1 MGARSHVSRWG
12 SSLAVRIPKPI
23 AEQWGVQEGSSIE
36 IVSDDG
42 QVILRKTPY
51 DLADMLAQVNPDNV
65 HTEHDFGQA
74 QGNEEW

>member
-1 MGARSHVSRWG
+1 MGAKSHVSRWG

-51 DLADMLAQVNPDNV
+51 NLTDMLAQVNPDNV

>member
-1 MGARSHVSRWG
+1 MGAKSHVSKWG

-36 IVSDDG
+36 ILPGDHQIVM
-42 QVILRKTPY
+42 RKTSY
-51 DLADMLAQVNPDNV
+51 DLADMLAQVNPDNM
-65 HTEHDFGQA
+65 HTEHDFGPA